1 MEFVN
6 DLNYKYYKCQK
17 FQFQTSLFSKYHL
30 FLQLASSQFG
40 YAKVIDTLIDNG
52 IDTRKS
58 IFDDLIEEIK
68 QSHIEITKTLIENGA
83 DVNSSSTSKA
93 TALTI
98 SVTALKNFAISGS
111 NEIVRN
117 LILHGADINSAL
129 EWAKDHDSF
138 EQVKKILIENGASI
152 L

>member
-1 MEFVN
+1 MKSIFV
-6 DLNYKYYKCQK
+6 LKI
-17 FQFQTSLFSKYHL
+17 F

-52 IDTRKS
+52 IDTRRSKY
-58 IFDDLIEEIK
+58 DDLIEEIQ
-68 QSHIEITKTLIENGA
+68 QSHIEIAKTLIRNGA

-98 SVTALKNFAISGS
+98 SATVLESFAMHGE

-117 LILHGADINSAL
+117 LILHGADIKSAL

>member
-1 MEFVN
+1 M
-6 DLNYKYYKCQK
+6 
-17 FQFQTSLFSKYHL
+17 
-30 FLQLASSQFG
+30 
-40 YAKVIDTLIDNG
+40 
-52 IDTRKS
+52 
-58 IFDDLIEEIK
+58 
-68 QSHIEITKTLIENGA
+68 KTLIKNGA

-98 SVTALKNFAISGS
+98 SATVLESFAMHGE

-117 LILHGADINSAL
+117 LILHGADIRSAL

>member
-1 MEFVN
+1 M
-6 DLNYKYYKCQK
+6 
-17 FQFQTSLFSKYHL
+17 
-30 FLQLASSQFG
+30 
-40 YAKVIDTLIDNG
+40 
-52 IDTRKS
+52 
-58 IFDDLIEEIK
+58 
-68 QSHIEITKTLIENGA
+68 ENGA

-98 SVTALKNFAISGS
+98 SVTALKNLAISGS